1 MEVLLHALVVLE
13 LTGDRD
19 GQRLTVVSIINSRE
33 LSGPVSISEK
43 RVSVSLTLST
53 GTATDSVTD
62 KLTRTVCEENK
73 MSFIRGLF
81 HKF

>member
-19 GQRLTVVSIINSRE
+19 GQRLTVVSIMNSRE
-33 LSGPVSISEK
+33 LSGPVNVSEK

-53 GTATDSVTD
+53 GTATDSVT
-62 KLTRTVCEENK
+62 LCEDM
-73 MSFIRGLF
+73 MSFITGLF
-81 HKF
+81 QF